1 MFNLDD
7 YISDLE
13 HTSADI
19 LEAYMDEKYKH
30 NKEIKRL
37 ISLEII
43 KHLDLAASSIETKLD
58 YVKESNEISN
68 FDLDDFIFELSCNI
82 ESAICL
88 YFEAITCQNK
98 ETIENMLRIEM
109 LKAIETTR
117 EKLEKLKTQREY
129 YENGNVMYEITN
141 GA

>member
-13 HTSADI
+13 HTATDI

-58 YVKESNEISN
+58 HIKEAQMSN

-82 ESAICL
+82 ESAISL
-88 YFEAITCQNK
+88 YFEAITCKNK
-98 ETIENMLRIEM
+98 ETMENMLRIQM

-117 EKLEKLKTQREY
+117 EKLEARLS
-129 YENGNVMYEITN
+129 ENAKEFPKD
-141 GA
+141 

>member
-1 MFNLDD
+1 MFN
-7 YISDLE
+7 
-13 HTSADI
+13 
-19 LEAYMDEKYKH
+19 
-30 NKEIKRL
+30 
-37 ISLEII
+37 
-43 KHLDLAASSIETKLD
+43 
-58 YVKESNEISN
+58 
-68 FDLDDFIFELSCNI
+68 LDDFIFELSCNI

-117 EKLEKLKTQREY
+117 EKLEKLKTQREH

>member
-19 LEAYMDEKYKH
+19 LEAYLDEKYKH

-58 YVKESNEISN
+58 HVKQMNN
-68 FDLDDFIFELSCNI
+68 FDLDDFIFELSCKI

-88 YFEAITCQNK
+88 YFEGIACQNK
-98 ETIENMLRIEM
+98 ETMENMLRIEM

-117 EKLEKLKTQREY
+117 EKLEARLSENVIKDKEY
-129 YENGNVMYEITN
+129 RS
-141 GA
+141 

>member
-13 HTSADI
+13 HISADI

-43 KHLDLAASSIETKLD
+43 KHLDLAASSIETQLD
-58 YVKESNEISN
+58 HVKE
-68 FDLDDFIFELSCNI
+68 
-82 ESAICL
+82 AM
-88 YFEAITCQNK
+88 K
-98 ETIENMLRIEM
+98 
-109 LKAIETTR
+109 
-117 EKLEKLKTQREY
+117 
-129 YENGNVMYEITN
+129 
-141 GA
+141 

>member
-1 MFNLDD
+1 MFN
-7 YISDLE
+7 
-13 HTSADI
+13 
-19 LEAYMDEKYKH
+19 
-30 NKEIKRL
+30 
-37 ISLEII
+37 
-43 KHLDLAASSIETKLD
+43 
-58 YVKESNEISN
+58 
-68 FDLDDFIFELSCNI
+68 LDDFIFELSCNI

-88 YFEAITCQNK
+88 YFEAITCKNK

-129 YENGNVMYEITN
+129 YENGNAMYEITN

>member
-13 HTSADI
+13 HTAADI

-58 YVKESNEISN
+58 YIKESNEMSN
-68 FDLDDFIFELSCNI
+68 FDLDNFIFDLSCNI

-98 ETIENMLRIEM
+98 ETMENILRIEM

-117 EKLEKLKTQREY
+117 EKLEARLS
-129 YENGNVMYEITN
+129 ENAIKDKECR
-141 GA
+141 